1 MAKADSCV
9 HEKVRR
15 LCRDI
20 NNRADDRETLQ
31 ILVVRLQDALL
42 EEKYESRAVISAA
55 RTDED
60 DPFDKIMVA

>member
-1 MAKADSCV
+1 MAKAESCV

-20 NNRADDRETLQ
+20 NNQADDRETLQ
-31 ILVVRLQDALL
+31 ILVVRLQDALQ
-42 EEKYESRAVISAA
+42 EEMYETRTVISTA